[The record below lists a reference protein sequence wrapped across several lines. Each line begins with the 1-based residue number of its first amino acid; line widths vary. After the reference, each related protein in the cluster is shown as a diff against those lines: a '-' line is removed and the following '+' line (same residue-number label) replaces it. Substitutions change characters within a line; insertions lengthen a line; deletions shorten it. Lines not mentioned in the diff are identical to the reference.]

1 MEHLPFVARDLR
13 NVFAHHNVYI
23 LIPSEIF
30 MNSPS
35 GQTIVSTFE
44 FHFTGYQYTCTVQYC
59 RIPIVAVH
67 VLRVSHDLRLPNKIT
82 VRTDNFTGY
91 QHTSTVLV
99 QYCRIPIVHV
109 AVHVLAHVHNE

>member
-23 LIPSEIF
+23 LIPIKIF
-30 MNSPS
+30 MNSLS

-109 AVHVLAHVHNE
+109 AVHVHNE